1 MFSINNIID
10 LVWMEKFSHKLLKLL
25 ESYLALQA
33 KLYKT
38 LGSFS
43 DERCGTWVVFSEMG
57 YITYFT
63 SAINS
68 RGIVLL
74 HREQPHNVQF

>member
-43 DERCGTWVVFSEMG
+43 DERCGTMEMG